1 MDSGGRKSRWV
12 SKGGAGG
19 LYIAQGFANNLFGD
33 AGALTALGGNA
44 SGISHF
50 TIAAATFIDGFTDLA
65 VSNALAKTHVHMNY
79 PLGLRMW
86 WMLNIMRTIVKERS
100 SDFFHARY
108 GIERRVTSASEIVPI
123 R

>member
-100 SDFFHARY
+100 SDFFHARC
-108 GIERRVTSASEIVPI
+108 GIERACYERL
-123 R
+123 